1 LDATDFL
8 TDRREILATAS
19 LTGPRTAHCEHL
31 GGTHVTDIAGSED
44 LRGITAIFGT
54 HRYRAGQFSYNS
66 AKFEPMAEDLA
77 RRHSK
82 IGTNR
87 VHDGYS
93 RSTENSVRQAR
104 WILVPLFGLW
114 IAFAAAGAILW

>member
-1 LDATDFL
+1 MPPIFWRTGAKFS
-8 TDRREILATAS
+8 AAS
-19 LTGPRTAHCEHL
+19 LIGPRTAHCGHL
-31 GGTHVTDIAGSED
+31 GGTHVTDGGFA
-44 LRGITAIFGT
+44 RITAIFGT

-77 RRHSK
+77 RHHSK

>member
-1 LDATDFL
+1 LDATDFS
-8 TDRREILATAS
+8 TDRREILGAAS
-19 LTGPRTAHCEHL
+19 LTGPRTAHCGHL
-31 GGTHVTDIAGSED
+31 GGTHVTDVAGLEG
-44 LRGITAIFGT
+44 LRGITATFGT
-54 HRYRAGQFSYNS
+54 HRYRAGRFSYNS

-77 RRHSK
+77 QRDSE

-87 VHDGYS
+87 VRDGYS

-114 IAFAAAGAILW
+114 IAFAAAGAIL